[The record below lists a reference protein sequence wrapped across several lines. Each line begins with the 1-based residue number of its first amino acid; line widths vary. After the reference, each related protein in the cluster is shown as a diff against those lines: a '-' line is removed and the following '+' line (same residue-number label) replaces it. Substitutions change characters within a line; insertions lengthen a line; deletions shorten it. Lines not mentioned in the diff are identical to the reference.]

1 MRYGGVVLPWKSK
14 TDITK
19 NSFWDDP
26 CRLIPYY
33 RGKSLFV
40 LTNPGFMFLWI
51 QFKSRWYSIDILVYI
66 DNFSNQP
73 FGVTSIFWPYGKH
86 FSGQT
91 DKGNRLQWRR
101 SWFWWIL
108 VSFSYGSTLY
118 FSLKFS
124 KTNQNLQP
132 GGVTKNQHVCLYKLC
147 CKFSPPQLCDQ
158 KMGLNHLTSHQ
169 NNVVTGAPSQW

>member
-101 SWFWWIL
+101 SGFGEFLCRLATVPPCIFLW
-108 VSFSYGSTLY
+108 SFPRRIRTYNQVEWQ
-118 FSLKFS
+118 
-124 KTNQNLQP
+124 KTSMFVYISFAVNFHHPNCAI
-132 GGVTKNQHVCLYKLC
+132 KRW
-147 CKFSPPQLCDQ
+147 D
-158 KMGLNHLTSHQ
+158 
-169 NNVVTGAPSQW
+169 